1 MKSDLY
7 KKIANL
13 EVHGYCHKELLK
25 NHLIKELDLYLD
37 NCEKVNFIEVGSLI
51 VVGALKD
58 SSTTSKSWCT
68 KEKPMTLCKTTVQ
81 KEQIRHTII
90 IDTTAI
96 RIAGAKFE
104 KKTVEKWRDNYT
116 LNFFEVKHEKDII
129 NVTYMDDVKR
139 FNLRRTLICEVPR
152 RKKTS

>member
-13 EVHGYCHKELLK
+13 EVHGCCYTEIQK
-25 NHLIKELDLYLD
+25 NCLIKELDLYLD
-37 NCEKVNFIEVGSLI
+37 DCEKVNFLEIGSLI
-51 VVGALKD
+51 VVGALQD
-58 SSTTSKSWCT
+58 SSTTRESWCT
-68 KEKPMTLCKTTVQ
+68 KSKPMILCETTVR

-90 IDTTAI
+90 IDTAAI